1 MMDMLQIS
9 ALSTKTHIGVYEWE
23 QRILQSLLLDIR
35 IPMDVSTCNN
45 ALENTVDYDTL
56 CQRVT
61 AFVESNSF
69 TLIEM
74 VAEGVAA
81 LIKDEFH
88 IKELIVSVSKPH
100 AVKNAGNIS
109 ITISR

>member
-9 ALSTKTHIGVYEWE
+9 ALSTKTRIGVYAWE
-23 QRILQSLLLDIR
+23 QRILQSVLLDIR
-35 IPMDVSTCNN
+35 IPVDVSTCNN
-45 ALENTVDYDTL
+45 DIENTIDYDKL
-56 CQRVT
+56 CQCVT
-61 AFVESNSF
+61 TFVESNSF
-69 TLIEM
+69 TLIET
-74 VAEGVAA
+74 VAESVAA
-81 LIKDEFH
+81 LIKNEFN